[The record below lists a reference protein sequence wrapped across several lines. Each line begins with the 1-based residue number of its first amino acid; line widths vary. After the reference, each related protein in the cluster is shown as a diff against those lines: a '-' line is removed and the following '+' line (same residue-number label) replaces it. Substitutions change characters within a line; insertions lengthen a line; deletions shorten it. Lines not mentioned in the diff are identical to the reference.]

1 MSKKNYLK
9 IVLFI
14 LLIELFANVRFA
26 NAYID
31 AGTGS
36 YIFQL
41 LIAGLL
47 GGMFFIKKIFR
58 SISDF
63 FKKIFSSVKNRVD

>member
-9 IVLFI
+9 IGLFI
-14 LLIELFANVRFA
+14 LLIEFFANVRFA
-26 NAYID
+26 HAYID

-47 GGMFFIKKIFR
+47 GGMFFIKKILR
-58 SISDF
+58 TISEF
-63 FKKIFSSVKNRVD
+63 FKNIFSSKRQD